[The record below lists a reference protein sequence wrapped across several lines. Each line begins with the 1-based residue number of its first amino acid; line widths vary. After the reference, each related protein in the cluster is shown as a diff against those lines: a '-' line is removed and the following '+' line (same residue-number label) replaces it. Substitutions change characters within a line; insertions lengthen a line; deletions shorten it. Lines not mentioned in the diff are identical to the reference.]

1 MPNSKSHR
9 LRILKKTRP
18 LRVGFLPVN
27 DCAPLA
33 VACELGLFEKYDLA
47 VELRREA
54 SWKNV
59 NDQII
64 HRQLDA
70 AHAPATLPFLINLN
84 LTGENC
90 VCLSGLVLSLQ
101 GNAIT
106 ISHELWKRG
115 VRDAKSLRDRV
126 FRDASKRTY
135 AFGVVHPFSSQHF
148 LLCQW
153 LRSARIGPQVRILTV
168 PPAQM
173 FPMLKL
179 GYLDGYCVGEPWTS
193 VAVEAGAGVCVSTSA
208 LLAPLHPE
216 KVLLVRQDFAQ
227 QRADEHERLIA
238 ALLEACAFCDQ
249 PENRPLLCELLSHPE
264 YVDAPVDCLRS
275 GLVGPLGPNDSR
287 IHPLGGLNVFHRYG
301 ANDPTVAKAAWITHH
316 LYACFRWSRR
326 PAGINNVFR
335 RDLFRRARQIVLA
348 RDKTSA
354 AENNDWVAPALL
366 ARKAEAR

>member
-1 MPNSKSHR
+1 MPNSKSPR

-33 VACELGLFEKYDLA
+33 VACELGLFEKYDVA

-115 VRDAKSLRDRV
+115 VRDAKSLRPPCPGVART
-126 FRDASKRTY
+126 RQSSPTTTSKM
-135 AFGVVHPFSSQHF
+135 P
-148 LLCQW
+148 
-153 LRSARIGPQVRILTV
+153 
-168 PPAQM
+168 
-173 FPMLKL
+173 
-179 GYLDGYCVGEPWTS
+179 EPKRP
-193 VAVEAGAGVCVSTSA
+193 ST
-208 LLAPLHPE
+208 
-216 KVLLVRQDFAQ
+216 D
-227 QRADEHERLIA
+227 
-238 ALLEACAFCDQ
+238 
-249 PENRPLLCELLSHPE
+249 
-264 YVDAPVDCLRS
+264 S
-275 GLVGPLGPNDSR
+275 G
-287 IHPLGGLNVFHRYG
+287 
-301 ANDPTVAKAAWITHH
+301 
-316 LYACFRWSRR
+316 
-326 PAGINNVFR
+326 
-335 RDLFRRARQIVLA
+335 
-348 RDKTSA
+348 
-354 AENNDWVAPALL
+354 
-366 ARKAEAR
+366 

>member
-1 MPNSKSHR
+1 MPNSKSPR
-9 LRILKKTRP
+9 LRILKRTRP

-33 VACELGLFEKYDLA
+33 VAGELGLFKKYGLV

-59 NDQII
+59 NDKII

-70 AHAPATLPFLINLN
+70 AHAPATLPFLINLG
-84 LTGENC
+84 LTGEKC

-106 ISHELWKRG
+106 ISQDLWRRG
-115 VRDAKSLRDRV
+115 VRDAKSLRDRIS
-126 FRDASKRTY
+126 RDAGKRIYT
-135 AFGVVHPFSSQHF
+135 FGVVHPFSSQHF

-153 LRSARIGPQVRILTV
+153 LRSARIGPQVRILNV

-173 FPMLKL
+173 FPLLKL
-179 GYLDGYCVGEPWTS
+179 GCLDGYCVGEPWTS
-193 VAVEAGAGVCVSTSA
+193 VAAEAGAGVCVTTSA

-249 PENRPLLCELLSHPE
+249 PENRPLLCELLSQPG
-264 YVDAPVDCLRS
+264 YVDAPMECLRA
-275 GLVGPLGPNDSR
+275 GLAGPLGPNDSP
-287 IHPLGGLNVFHRYG
+287 IHPLGGLNVFHHYG

-316 LYACFRWSRR
+316 LYACFRWNRR
-326 PAGINNVFR
+326 PAGINHVFR
-335 RDLFRRARQIVLA
+335 RDIFRRARQIVQA
-348 RDKTSA
+348 RNQRSG
-354 AENNDWVAPALL
+354 AESFSAPALP
-366 ARKAEAR
+366 ARKTKAR

>member
-1 MPNSKSHR
+1 MHKSKSPR
-9 LRILKKTRP
+9 LRILKKAKP

-54 SWKNV
+54 SWKII

-64 HRQLDA
+64 HRELDA
-70 AHAPATLPFLINLN
+70 AHAPASLPFLINLN

-90 VCLSGLVLSLQ
+90 ACLSGLVLSLQ

-115 VRDAKSLRDRV
+115 VRDAQTLRDRIL
-126 FRDASKRTY
+126 RDTNKRTY
-135 AFGVVHPFSSQHF
+135 TFGVVFPFSSQHF

-153 LRSARIGPQVRILTV
+153 LRSARIGSQVRIVTV

-173 FPMLKL
+173 FPLLKL

-193 VAVEAGAGVCVSTSA
+193 VAVEAGVGVCVSTSA
-208 LLAPLHPE
+208 ILAPLHAE
-216 KVLLVRQDFAQ
+216 KVLLVRRDFAQ
-227 QRADEHERLIA
+227 QRADQHERLIA
-238 ALLEACAFCDQ
+238 ALLEACDFCDQ

-264 YVDAPVDCLRS
+264 YVDAPVDCLRA
-275 GLVGPLGPNDSR
+275 GLTGSVRPNESR
-287 IHPLGGLNVFHRYG
+287 IHPLGGLNIFHRHN
-301 ANDPTVAKAAWITHH
+301 ANDPTVAKAAWIAHH
-316 LYACFRWSRR
+316 LYAYFRWNRR
-326 PAGINNVFR
+326 PAGIDNVFR
-335 RDLFRRARQIVLA
+335 RDIFRRARRRVMVQNRISDV
-348 RDKTSA
+348 RDA
-354 AENNDWVAPALL
+354 DLVAPALP
-366 ARKAEAR
+366 ARKAEAI